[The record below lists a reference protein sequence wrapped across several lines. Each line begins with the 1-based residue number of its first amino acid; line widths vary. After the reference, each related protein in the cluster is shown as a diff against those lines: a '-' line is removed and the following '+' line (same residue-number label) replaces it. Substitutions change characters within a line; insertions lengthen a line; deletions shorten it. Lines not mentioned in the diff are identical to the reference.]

1 MRPLAGWCLIA
12 LMLTA
17 CANGEDQAA
26 NQGSPSQ
33 SPQETEVAKK
43 PDITAIISANSAA
56 ILGLED
62 VVAIGQARCNDQPCI
77 RVLLASDNSET
88 RAKLPAK
95 IDGVPVSVE
104 VSGAFRAN

>member
-1 MRPLAGWCLIA
+1 
-12 LMLTA
+12 MLTA
-17 CANGEDQAA
+17 CANGEDQAV

-33 SPQETEVAKK
+33 GPQETEVAK

-77 RVLLASDNSET
+77 RVLLASDNTDT
-88 RAKLPAK
+88 RAKLPAE

-104 VSGAFRAN
+104 VSGSFRAN

>member
-12 LMLTA
+12 IMLTA

-26 NQGSPSQ
+26 SQGSSGQ
-33 SPQETEVAKK
+33 GLQDTNVAK
-43 PDITAIISANSAA
+43 PDITAIISANSAT

-77 RVLLASDNSET
+77 RVLLASDNSDT
-88 RAKLPAK
+88 RAKLPAE

-104 VSGAFRAN
+104 VSGSFRAN

>member
-1 MRPLAGWCLIA
+1 MRPIAGWCLIA

-17 CANGEDQAA
+17 CANGEDQAVD
-26 NQGSPSQ
+26 QGSPNQ
-33 SPQETEVAKK
+33 RPQDTEVAK

-56 ILGLED
+56 ILGMED

-77 RVLLASDNSET
+77 RVLLASDNSDT
-88 RAKLPAK
+88 RAKLPAE

>member
-12 LMLTA
+12 IMLTA

-26 NQGSPSQ
+26 NQGSSSQ
-33 SPQETEVAKK
+33 GPQDTNVAK

-77 RVLLASDNSET
+77 RVLLASDNTDT
-88 RAKLPAK
+88 RAKLPAE

-104 VSGAFRAN
+104 VSGSFRAN

>member
-1 MRPLAGWCLIA
+1 MRPIAGWCLIA

-17 CANGEDQAA
+17 CANGEDQAVDQDSP
-26 NQGSPSQ
+26 NQR
-33 SPQETEVAKK
+33 PQDTEVSK

-62 VVAIGQARCNDQPCI
+62 VVAIGQARCDDVPCI
-77 RVLLASDNSET
+77 RVLLASDNSDT
-88 RAKLPAK
+88 RAKLPAE